1 MLLKLILKNISKNK
15 LIAFISILVLSMVI
29 FFSSFLNF
37 IYANIQTILVNESI
51 WQKENIFTLEAK
63 KWSYISSKLWLEEDL
78 QSYYKKLKQD
88 ENINEVF
95 WVYQVN
101 IPVQA
106 VLDFFDMNFK
116 TDILVFAVDNYTWN
130 KEYLSIWISPT
141 LLNLYNTQIAN
152 DFLPMLDKNILKKIK
167 IKLSFWK
174 NSFIQFDNI
183 EEKTWYITHIDNN
196 FPLLWISIPYEKAKN
211 IQEKLWRWDIKLI
224 KIIWYVKENS
234 YLQNI
239 KKTYE
244 NKLNI
249 KTVSDAKIKIN
260 QQTKIVKDIFYILR
274 YIVYMIMASFLI
286 LLAINIYHKN
296 EKNIKVFYYHGAN
309 FLQRFNILFYEISI
323 YFLTAVLI
331 SFLVVWFFNIYIIDI
346 INTKLESYGLY
357 NIHINWISFENIIF
371 NSIISF
377 IIIMIIFL
385 LVFIRRTTKK
395 L

>member
-15 LIAFISILVLSMVI
+15 LIAFISILVLSIVI

-37 IYANIQTILVNESI
+37 IYANIQHILVNESI
-51 WQKENIFTLEAK
+51 WEKENTFTLEAK
-63 KWSYISSKLWLEEDL
+63 KWSYISSKLWFEEDL
-78 QSYYKKLKQD
+78 QPYYKKLKQD
-88 ENINEVF
+88 ENIKEVF

-106 VLDFFDMNFK
+106 VLKFLDMNFK
-116 TDILVFAVDNYTWN
+116 TDILVFAVDNYTWS
-130 KEYLSIWISPT
+130 KDHLDVWISPS

-152 DFLPMLDKNILKKIK
+152 NFLPMLDKNILEKIK
-167 IKLSFWK
+167 INLSFWK

-183 EEKTWYITHIDNN
+183 EERTWYITHIDSN
-196 FPLLWISIPYEKAKN
+196 FPLLWISIPYNQAVK
-211 IQEKLWRWDIKLI
+211 IQEKLWKWEIKLI

-234 YLQNI
+234 YLQHI

-244 NKLNI
+244 NKLSI
-249 KTVSDAKIKIN
+249 QTVNDAKTKIN
-260 QQTKIVKDIFYILR
+260 QQTKIVKDIFDILKYII
-274 YIVYMIMASFLI
+274 YIIMVSFLI

-296 EKNIKVFYYHGAN
+296 EKNIKVFYYHGAS

-331 SFLVVWFFNIYIIDI
+331 NFLVASTFNMFIIDI
-346 INTKLESYGLY
+346 INTKLKNYGLY
-357 NIHINWISFENIIF
+357 NISITWISFENIIF
-371 NSIISF
+371 NSILSF

-385 LVFIRRTTKK
+385 LVFVKRK
-395 L
+395 